1 MYGFSY
7 EQKHLS
13 VRIHPDWDMT
23 LEEARKISYAG
34 IIMQLYYYGHNTYM
48 FYDHAWHY
56 FLSIFGAKG
65 EIKLQK
71 DSRLE
76 TMVDVFKREFG
87 YEFTLVDKIY
97 LPFSYR

>member
-1 MYGFSY
+1 MYSFSY

-13 VRIHPDWDMT
+13 VRIHPAWDMT
-23 LEEARKISYAG
+23 LEEAREIDPAG
-34 IIMQLYYYGHNTYM
+34 IFMQMYYYGHNSYM
-48 FYDHAWHY
+48 YYDYAWYY
-56 FLSIFGAKG
+56 FKRVFAAGG

-76 TMVDVFKREFG
+76 TMIDVFKKEFG
-87 YEFTLVDKIY
+87 YEFILVDKIY